1 MTLESMK
8 RRIEEVESGIEPDTV
23 QVRLSTGEERE
34 YSQAEVRQALNDA
47 LSGDDTPLLQGI
59 SAVTAYRNDESGLA
73 PWIQLATV
81 IRVSQQRLSKMK
93 DVEEQNED
101 ATAD

>member
-47 LSGDDTPLLQGI
+47 LSGARARPSHRRAHGRG
-59 SAVTAYRNDESGLA
+59 AVCAHVLEALVVAAARDHHPGEN
-73 PWIQLATV
+73 I
-81 IRVSQQRLSKMK
+81 
-93 DVEEQNED
+93 
-101 ATAD
+101 